1 MSWISFQTYFC
12 SRIQELKYSVL
23 LYFLSPQ
30 GYLMDTECF
39 DLLFQPWGYFVKV
52 FSGAASIR
60 LIKFL
65 GQFSKQL
72 TVSNF
77 SLYQWF
83 DSLFVQ
89 SVIFPPLAVL
99 GSPRKGMQ
107 GQLELQNKVV
117 LYYNRKYKI
126 FTNSSDVNTWLNK

>member
-65 GQFSKQL
+65 GQFSEQL

-77 SLYQWF
+77 SLYQ
-83 DSLFVQ
+83 
-89 SVIFPPLAVL
+89 
-99 GSPRKGMQ
+99 
-107 GQLELQNKVV
+107 
-117 LYYNRKYKI
+117 
-126 FTNSSDVNTWLNK
+126 